1 MKNREW
7 YEKRLEGYSGDQK
20 DIIRLLL
27 DIRDTSFS
35 TRIQQKFEELSD
47 EIEKNE
53 RRGVQR

>member
-1 MKNREW
+1 MFNV
-7 YEKRLEGYSGDQK
+7 SGGKEELKWDFT
-20 DIIRLLL
+20 

-53 RRGVQR
+53 RRAV